1 MPMLKKIIIMIKK
14 NYSQLLE
21 KHISHLNTKR
31 VSWIHLLQYIN
42 QLLHHPAQTWIPFF
56 FFFNSPKITIKSE
69 KWKIIQKSKSKNDP
83 IQELTNIYIK
93 EIYELTSCNRR
104 GRWRGTAAISWLPCG
119 HLLFSILKNW
129 LFLTTSSHGT
139 LASSLWFFA
148 LVNDAAKF

>member
-14 NYSQLLE
+14 ITHSFSRSISVISIRKGSLGSICFNILTSFCTIPHKLE
-21 KHISHLNTKR
+21 YL
-31 VSWIHLLQYIN
+31 
-42 QLLHHPAQTWIPFF
+42 F

-104 GRWRGTAAISWLPCG
+104 GRWRGTAALSWLPCG